1 MEQDGELFNKDMLDV
16 IKHELSL
23 FKNQIL
29 EIDQKCN
36 QVLGINSDM
45 KIEVEKQE
53 TKVMDINAK
62 IKDLYSLNLENT
74 DKFKGLDFKF
84 KKFELAKDDQINN
97 IQKKQAFLDQVFE
110 KVTKLESEKASNV
123 SVKRIEDKLWFETPS
138 NEKFEKAVEEIHQKI
153 NEDIDTLKT
162 FTKKME
168 RFRLDQTRLNDR
180 NAKAESE
187 RQDEM
192 DFIKSKQAK

>member
-53 TKVMDINAK
+53 TKVMDITAK